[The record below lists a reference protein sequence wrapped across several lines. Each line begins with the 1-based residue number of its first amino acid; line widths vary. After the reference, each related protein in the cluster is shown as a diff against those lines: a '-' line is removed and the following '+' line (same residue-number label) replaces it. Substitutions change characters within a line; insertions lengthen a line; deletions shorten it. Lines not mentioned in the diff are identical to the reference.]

1 MQGGQQVAV
10 QGGLQLAAQG
20 GLQLAAQGG
29 LQLAVQGGLQL
40 AMQGGPQ
47 LAMQGG
53 LQLTMQGGP
62 QFMLQG
68 SLQLTMQGGPQLVM
82 QGGPQ
87 LASQYFIPHHT
98 DNPYYPLHYQPTVNL
113 NMPFNPQ
120 FMAHRMTMTTTTMTA
135 RRPSEYPDVVTWSHY
150 LANHPDRK
158 DDGIDFKLIGDLLKL
173 KGFIWITQFTSDL
186 FGWKDLQECLGVE
199 TSTALLILQYAK
211 EDIRAIEEG
220 QLVFPDPN

>member
-1 MQGGQQVAV
+1 MQA
-10 QGGLQLAAQG
+10 
-20 GLQLAAQGG
+20 
-29 LQLAVQGGLQL
+29 
-40 AMQGGPQ
+40 GPQ

-53 LQLTMQGGP
+53 LQLAMQRGP
-62 QFMLQG
+62 QFALQG
-68 SLQLTMQGGPQLVM
+68 SPQLTM

-87 LASQYFIPHHT
+87 LASQYFILRHT
-98 DNPYYPLHYQPTVNL
+98 DNPYYPLHYQPTVNP

-120 FMAHRMTMTTTTMTA
+120 FMAHRMTTTTTTTTA

-158 DDGIDFKLIGDLLKL
+158 DDGIDFKLIGDSLKL
-173 KGFIWITQFTSDL
+173 KGFIRITQFTSDL

-199 TSTALLILQYAK
+199 TGTALLILQYAK